1 MWFFFQMCLFNMQD
15 YNVIRFFL
23 QNGHIFIPLL
33 ISKLLDS
40 RQLSLKMQIM
50 QNMSLKCARFECNE
64 NINVIPL
71 ELTHSLCC

>member
-1 MWFFFQMCLFNMQD
+1 MFFFKMCLFNMQD
-15 YNVIRFFL
+15 YNVIRFFF

-64 NINVIPL
+64 NINVNPL

>member
-1 MWFFFQMCLFNMQD
+1 MFFFQMCLFNMQD

-50 QNMSLKCARFECNE
+50 QNMSLKCAMFECNE

>member
-1 MWFFFQMCLFNMQD
+1 MCLFNMQD
-15 YNVIRFFL
+15 YNVKRLFF
-23 QNGHIFIPLL
+23 QNGHIFILLL